1 MFTSIL
7 LPVGSTDIDGPDFI
21 VLPWS
26 GEIETLFHKR
36 SSAAQ
41 NEAQADGNFASL
53 RFRLPEAIGFYMPE
67 TDDEWFGKLENMHV
81 ENTVLGVDQTAL
93 HLLRRWESLRV
104 KMPDPPRVS
113 FYNDGSAFLSGPL
126 GVSAHRWETS
136 CGLTFE
142 ESGKVAPAY
151 KQR

>member
-1 MFTSIL
+1 MFTTIL

-21 VLPWS
+21 VLPWG
-26 GEIETLFHKR
+26 GEIESLFQKR
-36 SSAAQ
+36 SEAAKA
-41 NEAQADGNFASL
+41 EKKADSNFASL
-53 RFRLPEAIGFYMPE
+53 RFRIPEAIGFYMPE
-67 TDDEWFGKLENMHV
+67 SDDEWLSRLEKMHI
-81 ENTVLGVDQTAL
+81 ENGALGVDDTAL

-113 FYNDGSAFLSGPL
+113 FYDDGSAFLSGPL

-136 CGLTFE
+136 CGITFE
-142 ESGKVAPAY
+142 ECGKVKEAY